1 MGLYDSANA
10 GLGMTHHLGG
20 GAKAKTTIAAG
31 PHEERWSEIF
41 LQGVDNRR
49 WLLLGIMLVFYLAAY
64 NGQWHMGS
72 PDSGLYLSLGRNLAT
87 GKGYTYQ
94 GQPHDLVYP
103 GLPWALALVYRTFG
117 SSHYIQAADGLI
129 LLFGLGSLALTF
141 WFVYLAT
148 DRATA
153 VMVTLGVGF
162 AHELFRYCFE
172 ILTDVPFLFGIMCV
186 FVGYELLF
194 PPRDAHSAGRGRWL
208 GWPLIAAGLVV
219 TVFDRPTMLGF
230 VGAWMLA
237 MVWALFRRDLRIKA
251 VLGMVLAAGVMLL
264 FIHLDPRGTM
274 PPAPPPAPVVT
285 TVTPN
290 GVAVPTTV
298 PTTLPTTAPAP
309 TAPLGGHY
317 EQTAVADVTTRLSG
331 RWSEVA
337 ANMKDFFGRSAA
349 RAILGKPLGTWWLNA
364 FFGTVILLVCVA
376 DARRR
381 PLWGLWVVVTITMLV
396 FIVSHDRYI
405 IEILPL
411 LVLGWWR
418 TIRAVCRRLPIIPA
432 NIACIV
438 LLGLGTVL
446 NIGSVAT
453 VVFNQHWQPFYVHY
467 RATGTGGFDDGRY
480 PAYIELANQLPRY
493 TTPQDVILAPGDRV
507 ATVLS
512 FLADRRVREV
522 NEEFASLPARNYY
535 VVFDPASPAMKTWM
549 YIEGI
554 NLVGKPLLFVPR
566 EAGKPPLELYQA
578 KRS

>member
-1 MGLYDSANA
+1 MGVYDSANA
-10 GLGMTHHLGG
+10 GVGMPHPFNGSAETS
-20 GAKAKTTIAAG
+20 TVVTAG

-41 LQGVDNRR
+41 LQGVDHRR
-49 WLLLGIMLVFYLAAY
+49 RLLLGILLAFYLVGF
-64 NGQWHMGS
+64 NGKWHMGS

-103 GLPWALALVYRTFG
+103 GLPWALELVYRTFG
-117 SSHYIQAADGLI
+117 PSHYIAAADGLI
-129 LLFGLGSLALTF
+129 LLFGLASLALTF

-162 AHELFRYCFE
+162 AHELFRYCYE

-194 PPRDAHSAGRGRWL
+194 PPRDRHWPARQRWV
-208 GWPLIAAGLVV
+208 GWPLIVVGLFV

-230 VGAWMLA
+230 IGAWLVA
-237 MVWALFRRDLRIKA
+237 MAWALPRRDLRYRALVGMALA
-251 VLGMVLAAGVMLL
+251 VGVVLL
-264 FIHLDPRGTM
+264 FFHFDPRGTM
-274 PPAPPPAPVVT
+274 PPPAPTPVVI
-285 TVTPN
+285 TVGPK
-290 GVAVPTTV
+290 GVPTTV
-298 PTTLPTTAPAP
+298 PATVPTTAPAVA
-309 TAPLGGHY
+309 APLGGHY
-317 EQTAVADVTTRLSG
+317 EQTAVADVTTRLSS

-364 FFGTVILLVCVA
+364 FFGTAILLVCVA

-411 LVLGWWR
+411 LVLAWWR
-418 TIRAVCRRLPIIPA
+418 TIRTVCWRLPIGPA
-432 NIACIV
+432 NIACV
-438 LLGLGTVL
+438 CLLGLGTVL
-446 NIGSVAT
+446 NIGSVGV
-453 VVFNQHWQPFYVHY
+453 VVFSQHWEPFYVHY
-467 RATGTGGFDDGRY
+467 RATGEGGFDNGRF
-480 PAYIELANQLPRY
+480 PAYIELSQKLPQF
-493 TTPQDVILAPGDRV
+493 TTDRDVILLPGDRV
-507 ATVLS
+507 ATVVS
-512 FLADRRVREV
+512 FLADRRVREL
-522 NEEFASLPARNYY
+522 NEEFASLPAERYF
-535 VVFDPASPAMKTWM
+535 VVYDPASAAMQHWLYM
-549 YIEGI
+549 IGVQI
-554 NLVGKPLLFVPR
+554 QGKPLLTVAR
-566 EAGKPPLELYQA
+566 EAGKPPLELYLA